1 MAWRILYS
9 TPWRGQQILWI
20 LTKFSSYHYYIEY
33 HEMRKLQTMPCIV
46 IEVHGH
52 KSLIS
57 VEYEKSAA
65 YIHNKINKY
74 DDAILRICRRK
85 PHIAALSSQKGWFD
99 AQWPNIQ
106 NYTETWPCICYCVSF
121 GSSDAVTSNHR
132 FVELSTAAFC
142 NQWTFCLIEF
152 SDISLAWQYLVD
164 GFVMWWVWDMLH

>member
-1 MAWRILYS
+1 MANSLLDTMARTTNTLDIDKVFFIPLLHWI
-9 TPWRGQQILWI
+9 PWNA
-20 LTKFSSYHYYIEY
+20 K
-33 HEMRKLQTMPCIV
+33 IV

-106 NYTETWPCICYCVSF
+106 NYTETWPCICFCVSF

-132 FVELSTAAFC
+132 FVELSTASFC

-164 GFVMWWVWDMLH
+164 GSIGFVMWWVWDMLH